1 VELPDWLPWGEN
13 CLARRTAPSMPPACA
28 APSRG
33 GVKID
38 LPPKHPWLWRL
49 TFLAW
54 LAWIVFLAC
63 LAFA

>member
-1 VELPDWLPWGEN
+1 
-13 CLARRTAPSMPPACA
+13 MPPACA